1 MCSSDLAFAAWRHCR
16 PVDTVERLCQ
26 DARRR
31 GFPCPARPDKKV
43 GVGQSILLDRVF
55 ERAGDVCLPH
65 DVVERLGPVFAGENL
80 VAHPKTL
87 AFMASRER

>member
-1 MCSSDLAFAAWRHCR
+1 VNAI
-16 PVDTVERLCQ
+16 ERFCQ
-26 DARRR
+26 NPRSR
-31 GFPCPARPDKKV
+31 GFARPARPDKKV

-55 ERAGDVCLPH
+55 ERAGNVRLPH